1 MSLELNL
8 CFHLSQNVPLWF
20 QDRLGSTGLGVPPAP
35 ASLRLPEDAFS
46 SRPGSWALPPA
57 PPPTPIP
64 ALEGLPH
71 SPSPASPPS
80 DGRSEALNGPW
91 GCPPVLAPARPGWP
105 SPRTCSVPRAAC
117 SVALRCR
124 LHVGRLQLRAGQL
137 TPCDSVGP
145 GAGGREGGAAVC
157 LVCDCSGETPDSA
170 TVPPEQSKRVV
181 WVPDPPWGHLV
192 CFLVGDTGAWDA
204 LKSMTEP
211 PWTAGHPPGPASQ
224 KSGPRAVQ
232 GPDRRPV

>member
-1 MSLELNL
+1 MSLCGSRTDWGARASGCPLL
-8 CFHLSQNVPLWF
+8 RPLS
-20 QDRLGSTGLGVPPAP
+20 G
-35 ASLRLPEDAFS
+35 SLR
-46 SRPGSWALPPA
+46 
-57 PPPTPIP
+57 T
-64 ALEGLPH
+64 
-71 SPSPASPPS
+71 PSPPGQGPGLCLRLRHPHPSPLPRACLTLRPRP
-80 DGRSEALNGPW
+80 GRSEALNGPW

-137 TPCDSVGP
+137 TPCDSVGT

-211 PWTAGHPPGPASQ
+211 PRTAGHPPGPASQ

>member
-1 MSLELNL
+1 MHGGGGYYLSLELNL

-64 ALEGLPH
+64 APQGLPH
-71 SPSPASPPS
+71 SPPLAWEVRGTERPVGVSACPGPGSPRLA
-80 DGRSEALNGPW
+80 
-91 GCPPVLAPARPGWP
+91 LAPDMLCPQGCLQRRPEVPSARRQAAA
-105 SPRTCSVPRAAC
+105 PRWAADT
-117 SVALRCR
+117 LRLC
-124 LHVGRLQLRAGQL
+124 
-137 TPCDSVGP
+137 

-192 CFLVGDTGAWDA
+192 CFLVGDTGA
-204 LKSMTEP
+204 
-211 PWTAGHPPGPASQ
+211 
-224 KSGPRAVQ
+224 
-232 GPDRRPV
+232 